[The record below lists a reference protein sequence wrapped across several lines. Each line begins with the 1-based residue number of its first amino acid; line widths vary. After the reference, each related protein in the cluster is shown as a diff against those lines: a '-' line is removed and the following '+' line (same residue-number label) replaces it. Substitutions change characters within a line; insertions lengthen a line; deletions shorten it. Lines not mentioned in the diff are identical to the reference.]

1 MPAVIACPKCKTKF
15 KLPDKLIGKAI
26 KCTSC
31 GTAFQTKAPAAK
43 GPPASELSQPQ
54 VSTAELAELGLDGP
68 LRRQP
73 DIFAG
78 VTPLSRQAPDLLGN
92 LATDPGFAE
101 ADGVRKTAK
110 PTERPPD
117 DLSEIFQNPYLSPS
131 TAGKG
136 SQKFKGD
143 TNFQYRSLKLWAWLV
158 TTGVVILCLM
168 TFGIT
173 AVAYYLLANEVATD
187 AADGGEL
194 TATALYYGALLFGL
208 AVGWFA
214 FYAFTV
220 TMVCIFMYRANGNV
234 RALGAT
240 DLKISP
246 GWSVGWWFIPFAN
259 LVKPVQSMSE
269 IYRASLKPRGK
280 SWQTLTT
287 PTTVVLW
294 WALWLLTG
302 ILGGVEGQVDEEML
316 GQIGFAALVW
326 GSSACQLFAGI
337 MLIMIVFDISRKQNE
352 NAT

>member
-31 GTAFQTKAPAAK
+31 GAAFQTKPPAAK
-43 GPPASELSQPQ
+43 DPSASPQTRPQ
-54 VSTAELAELGLDGP
+54 VSSAELAELGLDGP

-78 VTPLSRQAPDLLGN
+78 VAPLPRQAPDLLGN

-101 ADGVRKTAK
+101 TGSVQKEAE

-131 TAGKG
+131 AAGKG

-143 TNFQYRSLKLWAWLV
+143 PNFQYRSLKLWAWL
-158 TTGVVILCLM
+158 TSIGVVIHCSLAYGM
-168 TFGIT
+168 TT
-173 AVAYYLLANEVATD
+173 VAYYLLPTEAALN

-194 TATALYYGALLFGL
+194 AETALYYAALRLGL
-208 AVGWFA
+208 VVCWFA
-214 FYAFTV
+214 VYAFTAA
-220 TMVCIFMYRANGNV
+220 MVCIFMYQANGNV
-234 RALGAT
+234 RALGASE
-240 DLKISP
+240 LRISP

-269 IYRASLKPRGK
+269 IYRASIKPRGK
-280 SWQTLTT
+280 SWKTVAT
-287 PTTVVLW
+287 PATVAVW
-294 WALWLLTG
+294 WTFWLLTN
-302 ILGGVEGQVDEEML
+302 ILIGVQGKLDKELL
-316 GQIGFAALVW
+316 GEAGFAALIW
-326 GSSACQLFAGI
+326 GSSTCQLISGI
-337 MLIMIVFDISRKQNE
+337 MLIMIVLGISRTQSE
-352 NAT
+352 HAT